1 MRSDSAFAES
11 RTVPSSQVRGCSP
24 SSLYA
29 FLVLPRLGS
38 VLPYPHSGL
47 RFHRLWRVIFP
58 HIAVRTPILPKRD
71 LNHRSHSAGYELD
84 DQTLSPID
92 SVALISMRPPKSP
105 QKGQVLDPCWTLE
118 LKLAGIGCPA
128 LSSLSIPAISHFRKS
143 SRQDPT
149 ATPLINARA
158 FVGTNPTDD
167 SITSGLPVIRLES
180 WNNLQKRT
188 SGPRRAR
195 LSYGP
200 APTPSNRA
208 LLHLLFSFVLI
219 VTARPHRVS
228 RYIIRDSSTQGI
240 PPGATASEVNAAK
253 DARIGDFGDRLGKA
267 RVGTSTWTYLRG
279 DAEGG

>member
-71 LNHRSHSAGYELD
+71 LNQRSRSSGYELD

-92 SVALISMRPPKSP
+92 SVALIAMRHPKSS

-118 LKLAGIGCPA
+118 RNSPELVQHSARFQFRRSRISGNHHVMTYHNSA
-128 LSSLSIPAISHFRKS
+128 TRVVSL
-143 SRQDPT
+143 
-149 ATPLINARA
+149 N
-158 FVGTNPTDD
+158 
-167 SITSGLPVIRLES
+167 
-180 WNNLQKRT
+180 
-188 SGPRRAR
+188 
-195 LSYGP
+195 
-200 APTPSNRA
+200 
-208 LLHLLFSFVLI
+208 
-219 VTARPHRVS
+219 
-228 RYIIRDSSTQGI
+228 
-240 PPGATASEVNAAK
+240 
-253 DARIGDFGDRLGKA
+253 
-267 RVGTSTWTYLRG
+267 
-279 DAEGG
+279 